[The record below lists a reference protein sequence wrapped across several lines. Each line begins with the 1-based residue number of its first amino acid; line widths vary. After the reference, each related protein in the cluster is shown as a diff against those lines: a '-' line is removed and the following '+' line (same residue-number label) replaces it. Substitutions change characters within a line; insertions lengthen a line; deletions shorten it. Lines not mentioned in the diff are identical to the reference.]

1 MIKTIDVG
9 KEFYHRLANRD
20 YRQGD
25 GKYTAV
31 EFRKK
36 YLADLDKES
45 EWKKNDIFI
54 EFDFSNV
61 KRIGPS
67 FANEAFGYFTQYA
80 RPEVI
85 LQRIGFKHISE
96 VQLMIIKEELNV
108 GYFNKK

>member
-1 MIKTIDVG
+1 MIPTIDVG
-9 KEFYHRLANRD
+9 KDFYHRLANRD
-20 YRQGD
+20 NKQGD

-36 YLADLDKES
+36 YLADLNNEGA
-45 EWKKNDIFI
+45 WKTNDLFI

-85 LQRIGFKHISE
+85 LQRIKFKHISE
-96 VQLMIIKEELNV
+96 VQLMIIKEELEV
-108 GYFNKK
+108 GYYNRK